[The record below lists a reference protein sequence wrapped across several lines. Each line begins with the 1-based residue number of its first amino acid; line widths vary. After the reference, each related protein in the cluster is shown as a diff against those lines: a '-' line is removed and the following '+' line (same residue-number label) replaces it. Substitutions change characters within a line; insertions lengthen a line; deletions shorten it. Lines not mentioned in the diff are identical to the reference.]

1 MTSFHIRSIISP
13 GIGYNIYKTIEY
25 KDCFTVVQIEITRGL
40 SVSETVTVANLV
52 IIDNIREVDLSQ
64 DECKVIVFRLD
75 TNNCNGT
82 LQPVASFM

>member
-1 MTSFHIRSIISP
+1 M
-13 GIGYNIYKTIEY
+13 
-25 KDCFTVVQIEITRGL
+25 
-40 SVSETVTVANLV
+40 SETVTVANLV

-82 LQPVASFM
+82 PQPVAGFM